1 MILFGENEETI
12 VQYYLNA
19 IETRITQILV
29 LHESDPL
36 IAFGCQFNEIEN
48 KKFQESNTK
57 NIKI

>member
-12 VQYYLNA
+12 VQYYLSA

-36 IAFGCQFNEIEN
+36 IAFGYQFNDRN
-48 KKFQESNTK
+48 RK
-57 NIKI
+57 